1 MNHVSSSFK
10 MRMTMTMMI
19 VVIASIQMRTS
30 YSFVILP
37 TSTTID
43 SGTSLFDTERN
54 SDADY
59 GHEALLQTPKR
70 RGFTIP
76 VLPSTPNAIPLMM
89 GSSLELDP
97 PTLGQWQ
104 AMEESVVLHQK
115 YLRGANLTAITAAPL
130 VAVLDEH
137 TLQASTDATL
147 GKNNAGHKVKRRY
160 ATIAAVVGISASKKT
175 VDEMDFME
183 IMTQCRGTVSP
194 LRSKVRLVGVG
205 RADLTD
211 FFYQMPSKLELDD
224 DVECLIDNDGN
235 DDDDDEEEE
244 EEEED
249 QLMITDLENR
259 QDPIIMAEFSIL
271 HDEPK
276 SSLHSLNLIGDKG
289 ARSPNMAPVFA
300 IHEMSKF
307 ANKVTRLHDDRR
319 RLVNVVLAAKKRLA
333 EHNVFDDVDGLGSIL
348 GSSGSDDLLDETER
362 LLQCENYGLN
372 YYSSFCSIPQLTGVA
387 QDVLESY
394 YSPARRSTEEYR
406 LEVLSFVAFR
416 SLEGYCRSSD
426 LAWALV
432 CTNSIERLH
441 RAYELMQQHF
451 WALKDIIKK
460 TNEDLLAV
468 GEEECTL

>member
-1 MNHVSSSFK
+1 
-10 MRMTMTMMI
+10 MTMMI
-19 VVIASIQMRTS
+19 AVILSIQMRTS
-30 YSFVILP
+30 SSFVILP
-37 TSTTID
+37 TTTSSTTS

-130 VAVLDEH
+130 VAVMDEY
-137 TLQASTDATL
+137 TMQVSAADGNSNN
-147 GKNNAGHKVKRRY
+147 KNNGAHKVKRRY

-183 IMTQCRGTVSP
+183 IMTQCRGTISP

-211 FFYQMPSKLELDD
+211 FFYQMPTVLEFDND
-224 DVECLIDNDGN
+224 DVECLID
-235 DDDDDEEEE
+235 DDDDDEEE
-244 EEEED
+244 D
-249 QLMITDLENR
+249 PLVITDLENR
-259 QDPIIMAEFSIL
+259 QDPIVMAEFSIL

-319 RLVNVVLAAKKRLA
+319 RLVNIVLAAKKRLA

-348 GSSGSDDLLDETER
+348 FGGNNNNNNHDDLLDETER

-416 SLEGYCRSSD
+416 SLEGFCRSSD

-441 RAYELMQQHF
+441 RAYELMQQHY

-460 TNEDLLAV
+460 TNQDLLAV